1 MKTTW
6 VLVMD
11 SSKARILSGL
21 HPKETLIE
29 LEVLDHP
36 QGRQHAQTLTTDLPG
51 RAMDSAGKGRHAM
64 ANSTEPK
71 RHEAIVFAKQIADK
85 LNRSGD
91 NKDYDQLIIFAPPTF
106 LGILREQLSNNT
118 AKKIIHDDHKNL
130 VQHTIE
136 DIKAH
141 LPFPLNPIPA

>member
-11 SSKARILSGL
+11 SSKARILSSNK
-21 HPKETLIE
+21 PKESLFE
-29 LEVLDHP
+29 VEVLDHP
-36 QGRQHAQTLTTDLPG
+36 QSRQHAHSLTTDLPG
-51 RAMDSAGKGRHAM
+51 RAMVSAGKGRHTWG
-64 ANSTEPK
+64 NITEPK
-71 RHEAIVFAKQIADK
+71 RHEAIVFAKQIAEK

-91 NKDYDQLIIFAPPTF
+91 SKDYDQLIMFAPPAF

-118 AKKIIHDDHKNL
+118 LKKIVYDDHKNL
-130 VQHTIE
+130 VQHTLD

-141 LPFPLNPIPA
+141 LPFPINPVPA